1 MRPSKGDTISLKN
14 WLAALL
20 IYPKVTRAQPQTRK
34 VPFILSPS
42 GVFNNP
48 QMSLVLEAKLD

>member
-1 MRPSKGDTISLKN
+1 MRPYKGDTISLKN
-14 WLAALL
+14 WLAAF

-48 QMSLVLEAKLD
+48 QMSLVLEAKFD